1 MQKHVLPILV
11 VLIAGLYPLAS
22 AQATV
27 RIKDIT
33 EIEGARP
40 NQLLGVGL
48 VVGLDN
54 TGGRSL
60 FTQQM
65 AVDMLTRFN
74 IVSKIVSLDR
84 LDNVYRSGN
93 ISICMVTAEL
103 GPFSRKGSRLDVTV
117 SALDD
122 ATSLQGGTL
131 IFTPLRGADK
141 VDYVLAQGPLTIG
154 GFVFTAQGGAG
165 QQLASAQKN
174 HPTVGRIPA
183 GGIVEREARGEI
195 LCNGKIHLLL
205 HQPDYDTARAIA
217 KVINERF
224 PESAVSLDAG
234 TINVNVPPGSLPNL
248 VPFVSDVGLLEV
260 TPDAIAR
267 VVINERTGTIVA
279 GEQVK
284 VATVAVAHAN
294 LSIVTELNLFGG
306 IGGGGFGPDAELR
319 VNEQAGTVKVLPGI
333 PRTVTV
339 AELARALNALGVTPR
354 DLIAILQAI
363 KRAGALHADLVI
375 I

>member
-1 MQKHVLPILV
+1 MCGRSNGLIIQVAAGLRLMAAANCLAAGWSMQKHVLPILV

-141 VDYVLAQGPLTIG
+141 VDYVLAQD
-154 GFVFTAQGGAG
+154 
-165 QQLASAQKN
+165 
-174 HPTVGRIPA
+174 H
-183 GGIVEREARGEI
+183 
-195 LCNGKIHLLL
+195 
-205 HQPDYDTARAIA
+205 
-217 KVINERF
+217 
-224 PESAVSLDAG
+224 
-234 TINVNVPPGSLPNL
+234 
-248 VPFVSDVGLLEV
+248 
-260 TPDAIAR
+260 
-267 VVINERTGTIVA
+267 
-279 GEQVK
+279 
-284 VATVAVAHAN
+284 
-294 LSIVTELNLFGG
+294 
-306 IGGGGFGPDAELR
+306 
-319 VNEQAGTVKVLPGI
+319 
-333 PRTVTV
+333 
-339 AELARALNALGVTPR
+339 
-354 DLIAILQAI
+354 
-363 KRAGALHADLVI
+363 
-375 I
+375 

>member
-1 MQKHVLPILV
+1 M
-11 VLIAGLYPLAS
+11 
-22 AQATV
+22 
-27 RIKDIT
+27 
-33 EIEGARP
+33 
-40 NQLLGVGL
+40 
-48 VVGLDN
+48 
-54 TGGRSL
+54 
-60 FTQQM
+60 
-65 AVDMLTRFN
+65 
-74 IVSKIVSLDR
+74 
-84 LDNVYRSGN
+84 
-93 ISICMVTAEL
+93 
-103 GPFSRKGSRLDVTV
+103 
-117 SALDD
+117 
-122 ATSLQGGTL
+122 
-131 IFTPLRGADK
+131 
-141 VDYVLAQGPLTIG
+141 
-154 GFVFTAQGGAG
+154 
-165 QQLASAQKN
+165 
-174 HPTVGRIPA
+174 
-183 GGIVEREARGEI
+183 
-195 LCNGKIHLLL
+195 L

-363 KRAGALHADLVI
+363 KRAGAHPRRFGHHLTGGRHASVGTLHADAFGHDGYGPLALSSQARSTNAQAIEKVANGFESI
-375 I
+375 FLSQMLKQMRQSLEPGTMFGHDNGDVFGGMFDMFMSQHLAPAGASGIAAMVRKQTGRQTEDQGISGGNPRGGHGPSMRSTKSLPALPEIDLTSKQH